1 VAGLLSFPRLVELH
15 FSKQD
20 VELHF
25 SKQDQGLEIDL
36 KKGNEEVFGNVEW
49 KKFLF

>member
-1 VAGLLSFPRLVELH
+1 MAGLLSFPRL
-15 FSKQD
+15 

-36 KKGNEEVFGNVEW
+36 KKGNEECSEM
-49 KKFLF
+49 